1 MNRITD
7 LFKEYIFAFERTRH
21 VKYEESKFITPNNTF
36 FTHIDL
42 FMERDPYKRKDD
54 PHLRNNFVIH
64 KVFGD
69 FDNYYEKLYDANYFT
84 NSDNSV
90 DPDIMTNEFEDDENL
105 LSGFHTILRTTDIS
119 WDTDIYCHC
128 NDDKYKFNERIY

>member
-1 MNRITD
+1 MNKITKF
-7 LFKEYIFAFERTRH
+7 FKEYIFTFAKTRDM
-21 VKYEESKFITPNNTF
+21 KYEESKFITPNNTF
-36 FTHIDL
+36 FKYTDL
-42 FMERDPYKRKDD
+42 FIEIDPYKRKDD

-69 FDNYYEKLYDANYFT
+69 FDTYYEKLYDANYFP

-90 DPDIMTNEFEDDENL
+90 DSDIMTNEFEDDENL
-105 LSGFHTILRTTDIS
+105 IAGFHTILCTTDIS
-119 WDTDIYCHC
+119 WNTDIYCHS